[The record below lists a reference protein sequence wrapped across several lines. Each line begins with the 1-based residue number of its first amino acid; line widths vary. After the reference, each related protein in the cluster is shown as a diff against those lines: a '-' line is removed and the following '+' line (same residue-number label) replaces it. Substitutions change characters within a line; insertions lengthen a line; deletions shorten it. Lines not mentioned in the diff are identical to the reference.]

1 MENNNRRKLGTYQIC
16 LIALAI
22 VMNVIG
28 GQIALALRLPI
39 YLDSIGTIMIGA
51 MLGPWCGLI
60 PGLLGGLIMAFTG
73 DIYSLYFAPV
83 GMIVGF
89 MSGLAHTGFS
99 GLCGGAKLQRILSL
113 GHISTVKDAAIMIGR
128 AFVISLPGTVVS
140 AFICT
145 VLFGGVTSSG
155 SAILVQFLAAKTPL
169 GLTASIVL
177 VQFLTDFCDRAVSL
191 ALVMAMVRVLPVSI
205 KQRLASNL
213 YNIRSNLWESLLN
226 VTVKLL
232 IKITVKFVCCVLFH
246 ALGENAHFVITSK
259 TMDMM
264 KQR

>member
-1 MENNNRRKLGTYQIC
+1 MENNKTKKLGTYQIC

-22 VMNVIG
+22 VINVIG
-28 GQIALALRLPI
+28 GQLALALRLPI

-51 MLGPWCGLI
+51 VLGPWCGLI

-99 GLCGGAKLQRILSL
+99 GLHRADGSSVNNKISRVLSL
-113 GHISTVKDAAIMIGR
+113 GRISGGKDIAIMIGR

-140 AFICT
+140 ALICT

-155 SAILVQFLAAKTPL
+155 STVLVQFLAAKTPL
-169 GLTASIVL
+169 GMTASIIV
-177 VQFLTDFCDRAVSL
+177 VQFLTDFCDRVVSL
-191 ALVMAMVRVLPVSI
+191 ALVMAMLRVLPVS
-205 KQRLASNL
+205 
-213 YNIRSNLWESLLN
+213 
-226 VTVKLL
+226 
-232 IKITVKFVCCVLFH
+232 
-246 ALGENAHFVITSK
+246 
-259 TMDMM
+259 M
-264 KQR
+264 KQRIAAN

>member
-1 MENNNRRKLGTYQIC
+1 MQTSKKRKLSTYQIC

-22 VMNVIG
+22 VMNVVG
-28 GQIALALRLPI
+28 GQLALTLRLPI
-39 YLDSIGTIMIGA
+39 YLDSIGTILIGA

-89 MSGLAHTGFS
+89 MSGLAHMGFS
-99 GLCGGAKLQRILSL
+99 GLHRANGSTANQKLSRILSF
-113 GHISTVKDAAIMIGR
+113 GHVNGAKDVALMIGR
-128 AFVISLPGTVVS
+128 AFMISLPGTVIS
-140 AFICT
+140 ALICT

-169 GLTASIVL
+169 GMATSIVI

-191 ALVMAMVRVLPVSI
+191 ALVMALARMLPVS
-205 KQRLASNL
+205 
-213 YNIRSNLWESLLN
+213 
-226 VTVKLL
+226 
-232 IKITVKFVCCVLFH
+232 
-246 ALGENAHFVITSK
+246 
-259 TMDMM
+259 M
-264 KQR
+264 KQRIIAN

>member
-39 YLDSIGTIMIGA
+39 YLDSIGTIMIGTL
-51 MLGPWCGLI
+51 LGPWCGLI

-99 GLCGGAKLQRILSL
+99 GLRGGAKLQRILSL
-113 GHISTVKDAAIMIGR
+113 GHISTVKDAAVMIGR

-205 KQRLASNL
+205 KQRLASN
-213 YNIRSNLWESLLN
+213 
-226 VTVKLL
+226 
-232 IKITVKFVCCVLFH
+232 
-246 ALGENAHFVITSK
+246 
-259 TMDMM
+259 
-264 KQR
+264 

>member
-99 GLCGGAKLQRILSL
+99 GLRGGAKLQRILSL

-128 AFVISLPGTVVS
+128 AFMISLPGTVVS

-145 VLFGGVTSSG
+145 SRINTLCNNFCCQIPNAGDLCIVKWLCPVILYSIVSPVIQLVVFLCTEISCSSG
-155 SAILVQFLAAKTPL
+155 
-169 GLTASIVL
+169 
-177 VQFLTDFCDRAVSL
+177 
-191 ALVMAMVRVLPVSI
+191 I
-205 KQRLASNL
+205 K
-213 YNIRSNLWESLLN
+213 SNLWLL
-226 VTVKLL
+226 TCLL
-232 IKITVKFVCCVLFH
+232 CFPC
-246 ALGENAHFVITSK
+246 
-259 TMDMM
+259 
-264 KQR
+264 

>member
-39 YLDSIGTIMIGA
+39 YFDSIGT
-51 MLGPWCGLI
+51 
-60 PGLLGGLIMAFTG
+60 LIMAFTG

-99 GLCGGAKLQRILSL
+99 GLRGGAKLQRILSL
-113 GHISTVKDAAIMIGR
+113 GHISSVKDAAIMIGR

-205 KQRLASNL
+205 KQRLASN
-213 YNIRSNLWESLLN
+213 
-226 VTVKLL
+226 
-232 IKITVKFVCCVLFH
+232 
-246 ALGENAHFVITSK
+246 
-259 TMDMM
+259 
-264 KQR
+264 

>member
-60 PGLLGGLIMAFTG
+60 PGLIMAFTG

-99 GLCGGAKLQRILSL
+99 GLRGGDKLQHILSL
-113 GHISTVKDAAIMIGR
+113 GHINTVKDAAIMIGR

-205 KQRLASNL
+205 KQRLAAN
-213 YNIRSNLWESLLN
+213 
-226 VTVKLL
+226 
-232 IKITVKFVCCVLFH
+232 
-246 ALGENAHFVITSK
+246 
-259 TMDMM
+259 
-264 KQR
+264 

>member
-1 MENNNRRKLGTYQIC
+1 MENTKTKKLGTYQIC

-22 VMNVIG
+22 VINVIG
-28 GQIALALRLPI
+28 GQLALALRLPI

-51 MLGPWCGLI
+51 VLGPWCGLI

-99 GLCGGAKLQRILSL
+99 GLHRTDGSSVNNKISRVLSL
-113 GHISTVKDAAIMIGR
+113 GRISGGKDIAIMIGH

-140 AFICT
+140 ALICT

-155 SAILVQFLAAKTPL
+155 STVLVQFLAAKTPL
-169 GLTASIVL
+169 GMTASIIV
-177 VQFLTDFCDRAVSL
+177 VQFLTDFCDRVVSL
-191 ALVMAMVRVLPVSI
+191 ALVMAMLRVLPVS
-205 KQRLASNL
+205 
-213 YNIRSNLWESLLN
+213 
-226 VTVKLL
+226 
-232 IKITVKFVCCVLFH
+232 
-246 ALGENAHFVITSK
+246 
-259 TMDMM
+259 M
-264 KQR
+264 KQRIAAN

>member
-89 MSGLAHTGFS
+89 MS
-99 GLCGGAKLQRILSL
+99 AKLQRILSL
-113 GHISTVKDAAIMIGR
+113 GHISSVKDAAIMIGR

-205 KQRLASNL
+205 KQRLASN
-213 YNIRSNLWESLLN
+213 
-226 VTVKLL
+226 
-232 IKITVKFVCCVLFH
+232 
-246 ALGENAHFVITSK
+246 
-259 TMDMM
+259 
-264 KQR
+264 

>member
-51 MLGPWCGLI
+51 LLGPWCGLI

-99 GLCGGAKLQRILSL
+99 GLRGGAN
-113 GHISTVKDAAIMIGR
+113 ISTVKDAAIMIGR

-205 KQRLASNL
+205 KQRLAAN
-213 YNIRSNLWESLLN
+213 
-226 VTVKLL
+226 
-232 IKITVKFVCCVLFH
+232 
-246 ALGENAHFVITSK
+246 
-259 TMDMM
+259 
-264 KQR
+264 

>member
-39 YLDSIGTIMIGA
+39 YLDSIGTT

-99 GLCGGAKLQRILSL
+99 GLRGGAKLQRILSL

-205 KQRLASNL
+205 KQRLAAN
-213 YNIRSNLWESLLN
+213 
-226 VTVKLL
+226 
-232 IKITVKFVCCVLFH
+232 
-246 ALGENAHFVITSK
+246 
-259 TMDMM
+259 
-264 KQR
+264 

>member
-1 MENNNRRKLGTYQIC
+1 MKTTKEQTKRPPLSTYQIC

-22 VMNVIG
+22 VINVVG
-28 GQIALALRLPI
+28 GQLALALRLPI
-39 YLDSIGTIMIGA
+39 YLDSIGTILIGA

-99 GLCGGAKLQRILSL
+99 GLYKRPSRSYVVSL
-113 GHISTVKDAAIMIGR
+113 GHLSAKKDIVIMIGR
-128 AFVISLPGTVVS
+128 AFLISLPGTVVS
-140 AFICT
+140 ALICT

-169 GLTASIVL
+169 SMTASIVL

-191 ALVMAMVRVLPVSI
+191 AIVMAMARVLPVAM
-205 KQRLASNL
+205 KQRLA
-213 YNIRSNLWESLLN
+213 
-226 VTVKLL
+226 T
-232 IKITVKFVCCVLFH
+232 
-246 ALGENAHFVITSK
+246 
-259 TMDMM
+259 D
-264 KQR
+264 

>member
-99 GLCGGAKLQRILSL
+99 GLRGGAKLQRILSL

-128 AFVISLPGTVVS
+128 AFMISSRNSCQRFYLHS
-140 AFICT
+140 S
-145 VLFGGVTSSG
+145 FGGVTSSG

-205 KQRLASNL
+205 KQRLAAN
-213 YNIRSNLWESLLN
+213 
-226 VTVKLL
+226 
-232 IKITVKFVCCVLFH
+232 
-246 ALGENAHFVITSK
+246 
-259 TMDMM
+259 
-264 KQR
+264 

>member
-1 MENNNRRKLGTYQIC
+1 MQTSKKRKLSTYQIC

-22 VMNVIG
+22 VMNVVG
-28 GQIALALRLPI
+28 GQLALTLRLPI
-39 YLDSIGTIMIGA
+39 YLDSIGTILIGA

-99 GLCGGAKLQRILSL
+99 GLHRTNGSTANHKLSRVLSFGHVNGAKDIAIL
-113 GHISTVKDAAIMIGR
+113 IGR
-128 AFVISLPGTVVS
+128 AFMISLPGTVIS
-140 AFICT
+140 ALICT

-169 GLTASIVL
+169 SMATSIVI

-191 ALVMAMVRVLPVSI
+191 ALVMALARVLPVS
-205 KQRLASNL
+205 
-213 YNIRSNLWESLLN
+213 
-226 VTVKLL
+226 
-232 IKITVKFVCCVLFH
+232 
-246 ALGENAHFVITSK
+246 
-259 TMDMM
+259 M
-264 KQR
+264 KQRIIAN

>member
-99 GLCGGAKLQRILSL
+99 GLRGGAKLQRILSL
-113 GHISTVKDAAIMIGR
+113 GHIITVKDAV
-128 AFVISLPGTVVS
+128 VISLPGTVVS

-205 KQRLASNL
+205 KQRLAAN
-213 YNIRSNLWESLLN
+213 
-226 VTVKLL
+226 
-232 IKITVKFVCCVLFH
+232 
-246 ALGENAHFVITSK
+246 
-259 TMDMM
+259 
-264 KQR
+264 

>member
-1 MENNNRRKLGTYQIC
+1 MQTSKKRKLSTYQIC

-22 VMNVIG
+22 VMNVVG
-28 GQIALALRLPI
+28 GQLALTLRLPI
-39 YLDSIGTIMIGA
+39 YLDSIGTILIGA

-99 GLCGGAKLQRILSL
+99 GLHRANGSTANRKRSRVLSFGRVNGAKDVAL
-113 GHISTVKDAAIMIGR
+113 MIGR
-128 AFVISLPGTVVS
+128 AFMISLPGTVIS
-140 AFICT
+140 ALICT

-169 GLTASIVL
+169 GMATSIVI

-191 ALVMAMVRVLPVSI
+191 ALVMALARVLPVS
-205 KQRLASNL
+205 
-213 YNIRSNLWESLLN
+213 
-226 VTVKLL
+226 
-232 IKITVKFVCCVLFH
+232 
-246 ALGENAHFVITSK
+246 
-259 TMDMM
+259 M
-264 KQR
+264 KQRIIAN